1 MSRRSERVNDLL
13 RELIAEIIAREL
25 KDPRLE
31 LDLLSVT
38 EVQVSPDMRNARV
51 LVSMLGSDEEQLA
64 AVTALKH
71 GSPFIRRLLKP
82 RLSLRSIPLLRF
94 ELDERLRRDQ
104 EMLQFIDRV
113 GAEDRADHPDSPE
126 TTPSEAVP
134 SEPAPP
140 E

>member
-64 AVTALKH
+64 AVTALKTRLPLH
-71 GSPFIRRLLKP
+71 PPPAEAAPLLKVDP
-82 RLSLRSIPLLRF
+82 LAALRAGR
-94 ELDERLRRDQ
+94 
-104 EMLQFIDRV
+104 
-113 GAEDRADHPDSPE
+113 
-126 TTPSEAVP
+126 T
-134 SEPAPP
+134 APP
-140 E
+140 